1 MSVNDIKLTKDPLKN
16 IYIMAPY
23 LDEAGQNRVFGMVCG
38 LLGFSGE
45 RQDAKEQG
53 EEESGKEVV

>member
-1 MSVNDIKLTKDPLKN
+1 MKTENIKLTEDPLKN

-38 LLGFSGE
+38 LLGYSG
-45 RQDAKEQG
+45 DKEQ
-53 EEESGKEVV
+53 EESAEPEKEVV

>member
-38 LLGFSGE
+38 LLGFGGE
-45 RQDAKEQG
+45 QKEQG
-53 EEESGKEVV
+53 EKAEPGKEEV

>member
-38 LLGFSGE
+38 LLGYSGE
-45 RQDAKEQG
+45 KEQ
-53 EEESGKEVV
+53 EEPVEPEKEVV

>member
-38 LLGFSGE
+38 LLGFGGE
-45 RQDAKEQG
+45 QKEQG
-53 EEESGKEVV
+53 ENAEPEKEVV

>member
-1 MSVNDIKLTKDPLKN
+1 MKTENIKLTEDPPKN

-38 LLGFSGE
+38 LLGYSGE
-45 RQDAKEQG
+45 KEQK
-53 EEESGKEVV
+53 ESAEPEKEVV

>member
-38 LLGFSGE
+38 LLGFGGE
-45 RQDAKEQG
+45 QKEQG
-53 EEESGKEVV
+53 ENAEPGKEVV

>member
-45 RQDAKEQG
+45 QKEQG
-53 EEESGKEVV
+53 EKAEPGKEVV

>member
-38 LLGFSGE
+38 LLGYSGE
-45 RQDAKEQG
+45 KDQG
-53 EEESGKEVV
+53 EKTETGKEVV

>member
-38 LLGFSGE
+38 LLGYSGE
-45 RQDAKEQG
+45 KEQ
-53 EEESGKEVV
+53 EESAEPEKEVV